1 MYKFFCRTYQ
11 FVMKF
16 ASRLLPWTK
25 PNLIRGPNSI
35 LMLPDEIM
43 ILGCKKI
50 LIVTDKTIV
59 SLGLM
64 DEFLKLLKEKAIEF
78 MIYDNTSQN
87 PTIDNIEEAYAV
99 YTSSNCDGIVGF
111 GGGSPIDCAKGV
123 GARVARPN
131 MKVSQMKGLF
141 KIRKKIPPFFAVPT
155 TAGTGSEGT
164 LAAVITDSKTH
175 EKYPI
180 NDLNLIPKYAV
191 LDPNLTIGLP
201 KSITATTGMD
211 ALTHAVEAYIGNSNT
226 KETIELSEK
235 AIKLIFDNI
244 KTAFND
250 GENITARE
258 NMLLASHYAG
268 LAFTRAYVGYV
279 HAIAHTLGGFYN
291 IPHGH
296 ANAVIL
302 PYVLDYFGS
311 SVYEKLSDLT
321 KIINVFD
328 SSKSSEENAKEFI
341 SQIRKLNNYLEI
353 PNKIQGI
360 DDKDIPLMISRA
372 LSEANPLYPVP
383 MILGERDLRVLYMQI
398 MGKAQDNTVN

>member
-1 MYKFFCRTYQ
+1 MYKFFCRIYQ

-25 PNLIRGPNSI
+25 PKLIRGPNSI

-43 ILGCKKI
+43 ILGCKKV

-64 DEFLKLLKEKAIEF
+64 EEFLKLLKEKAIEF

-87 PTIDNIEEAYAV
+87 PTIDNIEEAYVV

-123 GARVARPN
+123 GARVARPS

-226 KETIELSEK
+226 KETIELSEM

-244 KTAFND
+244 KTAFDD

-360 DDKDIPLMISRA
+360 DDKDIPLLINRA